1 MTAGKQAAYYDRRL
15 KKPDLRPLASA
26 LGLAVTPCLVAA
38 LTPERTII
46 VATTRIYRFHDYGGP
61 DKLKLEAV
69 PLPDPGPGDVRVKV
83 QAMSLNRADMLWLA
97 NQYIETPKL
106 PSRLGYEVA
115 GVVEAVGHG
124 VTAFKAGDR
133 VSTLPAFSISDYAN
147 FGETALIPDRGLMPT
162 PERFSPAEG
171 ASFAF
176 AYFTGYFGL
185 YELARLQP
193 GQTVLVTAATSTTGL
208 AAIPLAQLLD
218 RQTPG
223 RSPGGRSSSRGRL
236 RPRAP
241 CPCPSA
247 RSDKDRCPRA
257 APASRTGGPR
267 ACR

>member
-1 MTAGKQAAYYDRRL
+1 
-15 KKPDLRPLASA
+15 
-26 LGLAVTPCLVAA
+26 
-38 LTPERTII
+38 

-133 VSTLPAFSISDYAN
+133 VSTLPAFSISHYAN
-147 FGETALIPDRGLMPT
+147 FGETALVPDRGLMPT

-176 AYFTGYFGL
+176 ADFTGYFGL

-208 AAIPLAQLLD
+208 AAIPLAKKLN
-218 RQTPG
+218 
-223 RSPGGRSSSRGRL
+223 
-236 RPRAP
+236 
-241 CPCPSA
+241 
-247 RSDKDRCPRA
+247 
-257 APASRTGGPR
+257 ASIIATTRTAKPQPT
-267 ACR
+267 